1 MSHHLSTS
9 STPAAAPVGRSLLY
23 LIVAGIAWGTAGAA
37 ASLVFRVSD
46 LGSLALSFWRCV
58 GGLALMLGVLALR
71 RGRAGRRGGT
81 GGRGRADG
89 HQSVEPRRR
98 VLLRVLGTG
107 IGLTVF
113 QSAYFAAVAETG
125 LAVGT
130 VVTLGAGPVLMAVGA
145 RLTLGERLGR
155 GGVVAVGGALAGL
168 SVLVLGGDAA
178 TVRPAGV
185 ALALL
190 SAAAYAAMTLL
201 TRWLGRAG
209 GGGDALTTTTWAF
222 AVGAVGLLPLAAVEG
237 LVPVT
242 AEPLRVLALVVYV
255 AAVPTALAYALY
267 FAGAAVVRSA
277 TVSVIMLLEPVSA
290 AVIAVVLLDE
300 RLTAATVVGTLL
312 LLAAVTGLAL
322 AETRLA
328 AARRREAVVAAR
340 AGAGAA
346 VDAGPGAASGGP
358 GGDAD
363 REAGADGGPFTGG
376 PHAAGVGRGGAKGD
390 GDGDADGGP
399 DAGRAVLRTL
409 G

>member
-71 RGRAGRRGGT
+71 RGRPGRRGGT
-81 GGRGRADG
+81 GGRGRTG
-89 HQSVEPRRR
+89 GRRTVEPRRR

-113 QSAYFAAVAETG
+113 QSAYFAAVAATG

-145 RLTLGERLGR
+145 RLTMGERLGR

-168 SVLVLGGDAA
+168 TVLVLGGDAA

-201 TRWLGRAG
+201 TRWLGRDG
-209 GGGDALTTTTWAF
+209 GGGDALATTTWAF

-242 AEPLRVLALVVYV
+242 AEPVRVLVLVVYV

-290 AVIAVVLLDE
+290 AVIAVALLDE

-328 AARRREAVVAAR
+328 AARRREAAVADR
-340 AGAGAA
+340 AGAGAL
-346 VDAGPGAASGGP
+346 VDAGPGAVSGGP
-358 GGDAD
+358 GGD
-363 REAGADGGPFTGG
+363 G
-376 PHAAGVGRGGAKGD
+376 
-390 GDGDADGGP
+390 GGP
-399 DAGRAVLRTL
+399 DAGRAVVRAL